1 MPHRIALSLCLLS
14 PLTFAA
20 DCPNLSPQ
28 QAQAELATRS
38 QQIATWDDAYHR
50 QGVALIADELYDQAR
65 NQLQQLHHCFPG
77 SPSTDN
83 PLTSSGGPIKH
94 PIEHTGLNKLAD
106 ETAVRQWISNHH
118 DLWIQPKVDGVAVT
132 LVFQDGH
139 LQRAISRGD
148 GTGGQDW
155 TANARQIAQLVQ
167 PLNSHGALVL
177 QGELYWRL
185 AGHIQASAGSQ
196 SARSKVAGL
205 MARQTL
211 SAAEARQ
218 IGIFI
223 WEWPNGPSNMS
234 ERLSGLRALG
244 FTHTEQFSQPISSF
258 AQAEQWRAT
267 WYRSALP
274 FASDGVVLKQST
286 RPSGERWQASPPN
299 WAAAWK
305 YPITQALAQVRT
317 VHFKIGRTG
326 RITPVVSLQPVRIDD
341 RTISRV
347 SLGSLQRWQQLDIRP
362 GDHVAIALAGLTIP
376 HLDRVV
382 WRNPQRVELTV
393 PKPAEYHVGSCW
405 QNSPTCASQF
415 RARLIWLS
423 GKHGLAL
430 PGVGP
435 GTWDKLLKTQQLHG
449 LLDWLKL
456 DVAQLTNT
464 YGLTAR
470 SAKQLNDHLQTARQ
484 RPFHTWLRA
493 LGLPSSGAAKLDDT
507 WSALAQRS
515 LTQWQTE
522 PGIKR
527 TRAQALQVFFCHPEV
542 LMLRAQL
549 QAAGVIG
556 F

>member
-20 DCPNLSPQ
+20 DCPNLSQQ

-65 NQLQQLHHCFPG
+65 NQLQQLHNCFPG

-83 PLTSSGGPIKH
+83 PLSSSGGPIKH

-106 ETAVRQWISNHH
+106 ETAVSQWISNHH

-155 TANARQIAQLVQ
+155 TANARQIAQLAQ

-196 SARSKVAGL
+196 GARGKVAGL

-211 SAAEARQ
+211 SAAEAGQ

-223 WEWPNGPSNMS
+223 WEWPNGPSNMR

-244 FTHTEQFSQPISSF
+244 FTHTAQFSQPISSF

-362 GDHVAIALAGLTIP
+362 GDQVAITLAGLTIP
-376 HLDRVV
+376 RLDSVV
-382 WRNPQRVELTV
+382 ARQPQRAEITV
-393 PKPAEYHVGSCW
+393 PHANDYHRLSCW
-405 QNSPTCASQF
+405 QLSFACKSQF

-423 GKHGLAL
+423 GKQGLAL

-435 GTWDKLLKTQQLHG
+435 GSWDKLLKAQRISN
-449 LLDWLKL
+449 LLDWLEL
-456 DVAQLTNT
+456 TGEQLANT
-464 YGLTAR
+464 QGFTSRGAEQL
-470 SAKQLNDHLQTARQ
+470 KQSLQMARQ
-484 RPFHTWLRA
+484 RPFRTWLRA
-493 LGLPSSGAAKLDDT
+493 MGLPPCGAAKLADN
-507 WSALAQRS
+507 WAALAQRD
-515 LTQWQTE
+515 LTQWQAE
-522 PGIKR
+522 PGINLA
-527 TRAQALQVFFCHPEV
+527 RAQALQAFFRQPEV
-542 LMLRAQL
+542 LALRAQL
-549 QAAGVIG
+549 QLVGVAG